1 MLKPYVIFVIS
12 KGTTLQDDA
21 LKSRDQF
28 RAIGGK
34 IKGVVINRG

>member
-1 MLKPYVIFVIS
+1 
-12 KGTTLQDDA
+12 LQDDA
-21 LKSRDQF
+21 LKLRDQF